1 MQKGKSII
9 NEITDFEKKKKRS
22 LQSMKSEFVLTRGE
36 GVGQSMNPC
45 VQK

>member
-9 NEITDFEKKKKRS
+9 NEITDFGKKKKRS

-36 GVGQSMNPC
+36 LDRV
-45 VQK
+45 